1 MFFKCFLVLFI
12 IGSVEADFRYS
23 SASCGFPR
31 LQNGRVRVRQRSK
44 LVKFICLPR
53 YELVGNK
60 YATCRGTEWD
70 VPLPVCVRPG
80 CPLPQIENGVQ
91 MPSRHNAWVVF
102 FCLPGHKMIGS
113 STIYCDG
120 RRWNGTAPSC
130 VDSTAPSPLK
140 CDFEEPNL
148 CGWTQDDLHDFDWKR
163 LNTKTPSSFLF
174 TGPSYDHTLGRGGSG
189 YYMYIESTS
198 RFENDTARLISPI
211 FDGALAK
218 DGCFVFFYHMFGK
231 TTGGLRVYEKPEN
244 YALDALLSLPSS
256 EKQKY
261 ILFEKWGNQGDVWY
275 DAVLPLTDFSDNF
288 QIVIEGIRGS
298 SSTSDIAIDD
308 VAILQGSN
316 CTVAKHEATTPSNN
330 MPDSCADRCGST
342 GKLNNELGCDCT
354 INCVNDRRC
363 CPDFFDLCLMFSTDS
378 DDSTSNTSME
388 IAPQTQKLVAT
399 TPETTSSKRSSTPI
413 AITKTTPATTST
425 TAATTSTTPATTIS
439 TTVKRTTTSTTS
451 TTSKPTT
458 KTATKPPTTLKRR
471 TLVFKTSTPV
481 YKFTENT
488 HKLTTIKTT
497 ITTKLPTKTTQAST
511 IKIPNSSTKTPKDY
525 SRPIEDHDVYRDMVE
540 KAKMEHEAEQKKER
554 SKIVSSEEPKSR
566 PSGLKIGLIILIA
579 IGCCA
584 GLAWLIVEFGGT
596 RGRIALARFRGHLS
610 SDPEVRY
617 LSTDVDDD

>member
-12 IGSVEADFRYS
+12 IGSAEADFRYS

-91 MPSRHNAWVVF
+91 MPSRQNAWVVF

-130 VDSTAPSPLK
+130 VDSTAPNPLS
-140 CDFEEPNL
+140 CDFEEPSL

-163 LNTKTPSSFLF
+163 LNKKTPSSFLF
-174 TGPSYDHTLGRGGSG
+174 TGPSYDHTLGKGGSG

-218 DGCFVFFYHMFGK
+218 NGCFVFFYHMFGK

-244 YALDALLSLPSS
+244 YALDSLLSLPSN

-275 DAVLPLTDFSDNF
+275 DAVLQLTDFSDNF

-298 SSTSDIAIDD
+298 SFTSDIAIDD

-316 CTVAKHEATTPSNN
+316 CTAAKREATTPSNN
-330 MPDSCADRCGST
+330 MPDSCADRCGSI
-342 GKLNNELGCDCT
+342 GKPNNELGCGCT
-354 INCVNDRRC
+354 GSCVNDGSC
-363 CPDFFDLCLMFSTDS
+363 CPDFFDLCMFSTDS
-378 DDSTSNTSME
+378 DDSASNTSVE

-399 TPETTSSKRSSTPI
+399 TPETTSSTRSSTPI
-413 AITKTTPATTST
+413 ATTKTTPI
-425 TAATTSTTPATTIS
+425 TTSTTPLTTVS

-451 TTSKPTT
+451 TTTSKPKTTTSTKPTT
-458 KTATKPPTTLKRR
+458 IFKRR

-488 HKLTTIKTT
+488 RKFTTVKTTIIPKLPIKTT
-497 ITTKLPTKTTQAST
+497 QSSTTKIPST
-511 IKIPNSSTKTPKDY
+511 STKIPKDY

-540 KAKMEHEAEQKKER
+540 KAKMEHEAEQKKEGSR
-554 SKIVSSEEPKSR
+554 TVSSEEPKSR
-566 PSGLKIGLIILIA
+566 SSGLKIGLIILIA
-579 IGCCA
+579 VGCCA
-584 GLAWLIVEFGGT
+584 GLAWLIVEFGSA
-596 RGRIALARFRGHLS
+596 RGRIALARFRGHVS

-617 LSTDVDDD
+617 LSTDVDND